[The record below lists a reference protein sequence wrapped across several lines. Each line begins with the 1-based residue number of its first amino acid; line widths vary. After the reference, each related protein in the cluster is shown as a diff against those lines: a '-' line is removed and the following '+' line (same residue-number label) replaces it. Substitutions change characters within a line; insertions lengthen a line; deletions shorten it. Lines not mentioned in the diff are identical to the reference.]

1 MRLSRFATRSAI
13 LSISLACASAG
24 VIAAAAPPAPTP
36 DQVTAAIQQ
45 AEAERLKQLAQ
56 TDPAAAERARSP
68 YVAGIMASIKAHTV
82 KGCLPASDGE
92 IVCIVGVKAGRRDGY
107 RALAFGA
114 NPEPWVLVRREEP
127 AISGPDAE
135 QATAS
140 MREFARGLLKNPAD
154 AEEAAE
160 LTAMAT
166 SLVVKQLDECRLSSE
181 SGNVRCA
188 AMISTAGKPD
198 QRVSGFAFALDAGGW
213 RFVPREP
220 DRGH

>member
-1 MRLSRFATRSAI
+1 MHISRFANRAAI
-13 LSISLACASAG
+13 LCACLAAASAG
-24 VIAAAAPPAPTP
+24 VIAATAPPAPTP
-36 DQVTAAIQQ
+36 EQVTAAIQQ
-45 AEAERLKQLAQ
+45 SEAERLKQLEQ

-82 KGCLPASDGE
+82 KGCLPASGGE

-107 RALAFGA
+107 RALAFGG
-114 NPEPWVLVRREEP
+114 NPEPWVLARREEP

-140 MREFARGLLKNPAD
+140 MREFARGQLKTQTG
-154 AEEAAE
+154 AEEVAE

-166 SLVVKQLDECRLSSE
+166 SLAVKQLDECHLNRD

-188 AMISTAGKPD
+188 AVVATASKPD
-198 QRVSGFAFALDAGGW
+198 QRVSGIAFALEAGGW
-213 RFVPREP
+213 RFVPREQ
-220 DRGH
+220 